1 MGRGGHVGR
10 RGRGVKRPVG
20 GWANVT
26 LLNDKTK
33 SSNVGDHGGMSPT
46 GGKED
51 HSCFSEDSNLLF

>member
-1 MGRGGHVGR
+1 VGR

-26 LLNDKTK
+26 LLSDKTK

-46 GGKED
+46 EGKED
-51 HSCFSEDSNLLF
+51 HSCSSEDSNLLF